1 MHYRQLA
8 PSRHE
13 ELWEGARQVLR
24 EYEARLRVVIGL
36 MAWEV
41 NPAIGW
47 HKGTAVRT
55 IAEAIGPG
63 ALIFYA
69 GDSANDTEA
78 LEVVAALGG
87 IPVRVGTAAPPAQY
101 CVEDPAGL
109 LEFLIGLKGALGD
122 RTAVA
127 AS

>member
-1 MHYRQLA
+1 M
-8 PSRHE
+8 
-13 ELWEGARQVLR
+13 
-24 EYEARLRVVIGL
+24 VIGL

-47 HKGTAVRT
+47 HKGTAVR
-55 IAEAIGPG
+55 AKAQAIGQE

-87 IPVRVGTAAPPAQY
+87 IAVRVGAAAPPARY
-101 CVEDPAGL
+101 CLEGPGEL
-109 LEFLIGLKGALGD
+109 LEFLIALKGALGD
-122 RTAVA
+122 GKAVA
-127 AS
+127 AC